1 MSSIRNFCIIA
12 HIDHGKSTLA
22 DCLLDLTGSVEKR
35 KMQSQ
40 VLDTMELEREHG
52 ITIKLQPARMTYT
65 QIRTGDI
72 GKKNNIGEEPVYSLN
87 LIDTPGHVDFS
98 YEVSRSL
105 AAVEGALMVV
115 DASQGVQAQTLAT
128 LHLAQSH
135 NLTIIPVINKI
146 DLPAADTQKV
156 INELDGLNIKFA
168 CAPILISAKT
178 GENVTQVLDAIV
190 KYIPAPKGN
199 ALAPARALI
208 FDSYFDSYRGVIAY
222 VRVIDGSIRAG
233 SSIRMIQA
241 QKDTQA
247 LEVGAVCVGLK
258 AQESIENGQIG
269 YIVTSLKDVA
279 SARVGDTITLTSE
292 WGKGKEQVTALTG
305 YREPQAMVYA
315 GLFTA
320 SGEDYKNLREAI
332 GKLKLND
339 ASLQYEPATSA
350 AFGFGFRVGFL
361 GLLHLEI
368 IKERLEREYN
378 LDLVVTTPTVAYQK
392 AEEGWLEPWV
402 EAEIITN
409 QDTLGSVMQLVTKK
423 RGTLGDVDYLGD
435 RVVLSCALPLAE
447 VIVEFYD
454 QLKAVTSGYGSL
466 SYVMGEY
473 RPVDL
478 VELDILVAEEK
489 VDALARKLPRQQV
502 ESVAR
507 RIVERLKEVVPRQ
520 AFEVKLQAVVGGK
533 VLAAERIAPYRKDV
547 TAKLYGGDVTRKRKL
562 LEKQKKG
569 KKKMAAMG
577 RVEVPTE
584 VFVKLLKY

>member
-22 DCLLDLTGSVEKR
+22 DRLLELTGSIEKR

-65 QIRTGDI
+65 RSKPQQS
-72 GKKNNIGEEPVYSLN
+72 VYSLN

-128 LHLAQSH
+128 LHMAQSH

-156 INELDGLNIKFA
+156 INELNGLNIEFA

-178 GENVTQVLDAIV
+178 GENVTQVLDAV
-190 KYIPAPKGN
+190 TKYVPPPRGSTS
-199 ALAPARALI
+199 APARALI
-208 FDSYFDSYRGVIAY
+208 FDSYFDSYRGVITY
-222 VRVIDGSIRAG
+222 VRVIDGSISAG

-247 LEVGAVCVGLK
+247 LEVGAVCVGLR
-258 AQESIENGQIG
+258 AQKSIENGQIG

-279 SARVGDTITLTSE
+279 SARVGDTITSTSE
-292 WGKGKEQVTALTG
+292 WSKEKGQVVALTG

-339 ASLQYEPATSA
+339 ASLQYEPATSM
-350 AFGFGFRVGFL
+350 AFGFGFRAGFL

-378 LDLVVTTPTVAYQK
+378 LDLVVTTPTVAYRK
-392 AEEGWLEPWV
+392 TEEGWLEPWV
-402 EAEIITN
+402 KAEIITG
-409 QDTLGSVMQLVTKK
+409 QDTLGAVMQLVTQK
-423 RGTLGDVDYLGD
+423 RGVLGDVDYLGD
-435 RVVLSCALPLAE
+435 RVVLSCAMPLAE

-454 QLKAVTSGYGSL
+454 RLKAVTSGYGSL

-473 RPVDL
+473 RSVDL
-478 VELDILVAEEK
+478 LELDILVAEER
-489 VDALARKLPRQQV
+489 VDALARKVPRQQV
-502 ESVAR
+502 AGVAR
-507 RIVERLKEVVPRQ
+507 RIVEKLKEVVPRQ

>member
-22 DCLLDLTGSVEKR
+22 DRLLELTGSIEKR

-65 QIRTGDI
+65 QS
-72 GKKNNIGEEPVYSLN
+72 NPQQSVYSLN

-128 LHLAQSH
+128 LHMAQSH

-156 INELDGLNIKFA
+156 INELNGLNIEFA

-178 GENVTQVLDAIV
+178 GENVAQVLDAV
-190 KYIPAPKGN
+190 TKYIPAPKGN
-199 ALAPARALI
+199 ASAPARALI
-208 FDSYFDSYRGVIAY
+208 FDSYFDSYRGVITY
-222 VRVIDGSIRAG
+222 VRVVDGSIGEG
-233 SSIRMIQA
+233 SNIRMIQA
-241 QKDTQA
+241 QRDTQA
-247 LEVGAVCVGLK
+247 LEVGAVCVGLR
-258 AQESIENGQIG
+258 AQKSIENGQIG

-292 WGKGKEQVTALTG
+292 WNKEKGRATALTG

-339 ASLQYEPATSA
+339 ASLQYEPATSM
-350 AFGFGFRVGFL
+350 AFGFGFRAGFL

-378 LDLVVTTPTVAYQK
+378 LDLVVTTPTVAYRK
-392 AEEGWLEPWV
+392 TGEGWLEPWV
-402 EAEIITN
+402 KAEIITG
-409 QDTLGSVMQLVTKK
+409 QDTLGAVMQLVTQK
-423 RGTLGDVDYLGD
+423 RGVLGDVNYLGD
-435 RVVLSCALPLAE
+435 RVVLSCAMPLAE

-454 QLKAVTSGYGSL
+454 RLKAVTSGYGSL
-466 SYVMGEY
+466 SYVMDEY
-473 RPVDL
+473 RFVDL
-478 VELDILVAEEK
+478 LELDILVAEEK
-489 VDALARKLPRQQV
+489 VDALARKVPRQQV
-502 ESVAR
+502 AGVAR
-507 RIVERLKEVVPRQ
+507 RIVEKLKEVVPRQ

>member
-22 DCLLDLTGSVEKR
+22 DRLLELTGSIEKR

-65 QIRTGDI
+65 RSKPQQS
-72 GKKNNIGEEPVYSLN
+72 VYSLN

-128 LHLAQSH
+128 LHMAQSH

-156 INELDGLNIKFA
+156 INELNGLNIEFA

-178 GENVTQVLDAIV
+178 GENVTQVLDAV
-190 KYIPAPKGN
+190 TKYVPPPRGSTS
-199 ALAPARALI
+199 APARALI
-208 FDSYFDSYRGVIAY
+208 FDSYFDSYRGVITY
-222 VRVIDGSIRAG
+222 VRVIDGSISAG

-247 LEVGAVCVGLK
+247 LEVGAVCVGLR
-258 AQESIENGQIG
+258 AQKSIENGQIG

-279 SARVGDTITLTSE
+279 SARVGDTITSTSE
-292 WGKGKEQVTALTG
+292 WSKEKGQVVALTG

-339 ASLQYEPATSA
+339 ASLQYEPATSM
-350 AFGFGFRVGFL
+350 AFGFGFRAGFL

-378 LDLVVTTPTVAYQK
+378 LDLVVTTPTVAYRK
-392 AEEGWLEPWV
+392 TEEGWLEPWV
-402 EAEIITN
+402 KAEIITG
-409 QDTLGSVMQLVTKK
+409 QDTLGAVMQLVTQK
-423 RGTLGDVDYLGD
+423 RGVLGDVDYLGD
-435 RVVLSCALPLAE
+435 RVVLSCAMPLAE

-454 QLKAVTSGYGSL
+454 RLKAVTSGYGSL

-473 RPVDL
+473 RSVDL
-478 VELDILVAEEK
+478 LELDILVAEER
-489 VDALARKLPRQQV
+489 VDALARKVPRQQV
-502 ESVAR
+502 AGVAR
-507 RIVERLKEVVPRQ
+507 RIVEKLKEVVPRQ

-533 VLAAERIAPYRKDV
+533 GACRGKNRPLPQRCNRQALRRGCYTQKEATGE
-547 TAKLYGGDVTRKRKL
+547 T
-562 LEKQKKG
+562 EKG
-569 KKKMAAMG
+569 
-577 RVEVPTE
+577 
-584 VFVKLLKY
+584 